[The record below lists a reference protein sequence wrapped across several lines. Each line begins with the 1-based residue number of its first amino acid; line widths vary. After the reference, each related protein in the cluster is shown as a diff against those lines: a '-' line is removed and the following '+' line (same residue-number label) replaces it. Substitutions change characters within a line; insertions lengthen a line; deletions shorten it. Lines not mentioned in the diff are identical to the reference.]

1 MLKWKLN
8 QINNSLLSLLQKT
21 NLLFKACKNHYTT
34 LIMATTNLEKM
45 RNIGI
50 MAHIDA
56 GKTTTTE
63 RILYYTGKI
72 HKIGEIDDGQATM
85 DWMAQEQERG
95 ITICSAAT
103 TTYWKDHQI
112 NIIDTPGHVDFTA
125 EVERSLRVLDGA
137 VAVICAV
144 DGVQPQTET
153 VWKQADEFA
162 VPRLCFMNKMDR
174 IGADFFGSMA
184 DVAEKFGV
192 ETLALQI
199 PIGEGQD
206 FEGVIDLLNM
216 KEIRWHE
223 DDEGETFDI
232 TDVDSSRLAQAQ
244 EWREKLVETVAGSD
258 DALMEI
264 YLEGGEITVD
274 QLKKAI
280 RAGTISRAFVPFVM
294 GSARHNQGVQP
305 LIDAVIDY
313 LPSPLDIPPAKGIRI
328 KKDEEESVDVPTDP
342 SKMPLGLVFKI
353 QYDRE
358 MGPLCYVRMYS
369 GKIQA
374 GTQIFNINKKK
385 RERVNRILRMHAN
398 KSEPCDSVSA
408 GDIAVF
414 IGLKLAQTGDS
425 IGTEAFPILLEQP
438 KFPQPV
444 ISVALEP
451 ESMSEKDKMNETL
464 EILSREDPTFT
475 SHEDAETGQLI
486 ISGMGELHLDVLVT
500 RMRDDFGVKCN
511 VGAPQV
517 TYRESVSGSAEATEE
532 FSRVLAGKENTAGL
546 TITVEQ
552 REQGSGNSF
561 EITCRHAEVPDEI
574 IESIKSGFMSAL
586 NSGIR
591 YGYPCTDIG
600 VKVTA
605 IKYDEL
611 TSSTFA
617 FEACAAQVFDKACT
631 AANPVILEPVMNVDI
646 QCPKEFVGP
655 ASSQLSQRGG
665 NIMGQDSKA
674 TGEIIHAQAPMA
686 NMFGFTTNL
695 RSATKGRA
703 SFSMEF
709 SHFQLKVGGLGQLKA
724 VSCQLL
730 AVIFQENILNFKP

>member
-1 MLKWKLN
+1 M
-8 QINNSLLSLLQKT
+8 S
-21 NLLFKACKNHYTT
+21 
-34 LIMATTNLEKM
+34 LEKM

-103 TTYWKDHQI
+103 TTYWKNYQI

-153 VWKQADEFA
+153 VWKQADEFN
-162 VPRLCFMNKMDR
+162 VPRICFMNKMDR
-174 IGADFFGSMA
+174 IGANFFGSME
-184 DVAEKFGV
+184 DVQQKFGI
-192 ETLALQI
+192 EPLALQI
-199 PIGEGQD
+199 PIGEGPD
-206 FEGVIDLLNM
+206 FEGVIDLIKM
-216 KEIRWHE
+216 KELRWSE
-223 DDEGETFDI
+223 EDEGETI
-232 TDVDSSRLAQAQ
+232 TESEISAERLSDAQK
-244 EWREKLVETVAGSD
+244 WHDKLVETVAASD
-258 DALMEI
+258 DNLMEI
-264 YLEGGEITVD
+264 YLEGGEISVEQIKT
-274 QLKKAI
+274 AI
-280 RAGTISRAFVPFVM
+280 RNGTINRTFVPFVM

-305 LIDAVIDY
+305 LIDAIVDY
-313 LPSPLDIPPAKGIRI
+313 LPCPTDVPAAKGIKF
-328 KKDEEESVDVPTDP
+328 KKDEQENIEIPCDV

-369 GKIQA
+369 GKISS
-374 GTQIFNINKKK
+374 GTQIFNVNKKK
-385 RERVNRILRMHAN
+385 RERVNRILRMHAD
-398 KSEPCDSVSA
+398 KSEPMDSLSA

-414 IGLKLAQTGDS
+414 IGLKLAQTGDT
-425 IGTEAFPILLEQP
+425 IGSEAFNVLLEQP

-464 EILSREDPTFT
+464 AILSREDPTFT

-517 TYRESVSGSAEATEE
+517 TYRESVSGKAESSEE
-532 FSRVLAGKENTAGL
+532 YSRVLAGKENTAGL
-546 TITVEQ
+546 KISVEQ
-552 REQGSGNSF
+552 REQGSGNSYEVCCKHSDVPE
-561 EITCRHAEVPDEI
+561 EIMAA
-574 IESIKSGFMSAL
+574 IESGFKSAL
-586 NSGIR
+586 DSGIK
-591 YGYPCTDIG
+591 YGYPCTDVG
-600 VKVTA
+600 VKVLEIT
-605 IKYDEL
+605 YNEL
-611 TSSTFA
+611 TSTTFA
-617 FEACAAQVFDKACT
+617 FEACAAQVFDKACNS
-631 AANPVILEPVMNVDI
+631 ANPVILEPVMNVDI
-646 QCPKEFVGP
+646 SCPKEFVGP

-665 NIMGQDSKA
+665 SIMGQDSKVS
-674 TGEIIHAQAPMA
+674 GEIIHAQAPMA

-695 RSATKGRA
+695 RSATQGRA

-709 SHFQLKVGGLGQLKA
+709 SHFQIKAGGLT
-724 VSCQLL
+724 SY
-730 AVIFQENILNFKP
+730 

>member
-1 MLKWKLN
+1 
-8 QINNSLLSLLQKT
+8 
-21 NLLFKACKNHYTT
+21 
-34 LIMATTNLEKM
+34 MATSLEKM

-153 VWKQADEFA
+153 VWKQADEFS
-162 VPRLCFMNKMDR
+162 VPRICFMNKMDR
-174 IGADFFGSMA
+174 IGADFFASMN
-184 DVAEKFGV
+184 DVHEKFNV

-206 FEGVIDLLNM
+206 FEGVIDLLEM

-223 DDEGETFDI
+223 DDEGETFDL
-232 TDVDSSRLAQAQ
+232 TDIAQERMAAAK
-244 EWREKLVETVAGSD
+244 EWREKLVETVAGTD
-258 DALMEI
+258 DVLAEI
-264 YLEGGEITVD
+264 YLEGGEITSS
-274 QLKKAI
+274 QLKEAI
-280 RAGTISRAFVPFVM
+280 RKGTISRAFVPFVM

-313 LPSPLDIPPAKGIRI
+313 LPSPLDIPGAKGIRV
-328 KKDEEESVDVPTDP
+328 KKDSEEETVVPCDTA
-342 SKMPLGLVFKI
+342 KMPLGLVFKI

-374 GTQIFNINKKK
+374 GSQIYNINKKK

-414 IGLKLAQTGDS
+414 IGLKFAQTGDS
-425 IGTEAFPILLEQP
+425 VGTEAFPVLLEQP
-438 KFPQPV
+438 VFPQPV

-464 EILSREDPTFT
+464 EILAREDPTFT

-517 TYRESVSGSAEATEE
+517 TYRESVSGTAEATED
-532 FSRVLAGKENTAGL
+532 FSRILAGKENTASL
-546 TITVEQ
+546 TVDVSQ

-561 EITCRHAEVPDEI
+561 EIACRHAEVPEEI
-574 IESIKSGFMSAL
+574 IEAIRSGFLSSL
-586 NSGIR
+586 NSGIK
-591 YGYPCTDIG
+591 YGYPCTDIA

-605 IKYDEL
+605 IGYNEL
-611 TSSTFA
+611 TSSPFA

-646 QCPKEFVGP
+646 SCPKEFVGP

-665 NIMGQDSKA
+665 SIMGQDSKG

-695 RSATKGRA
+695 RSATQGRA

-709 SHFQLKVGGLGQLKA
+709 SHFQLKAGGLG
-724 VSCQLL
+724 
-730 AVIFQENILNFKP
+730 

>member
-1 MLKWKLN
+1 M
-8 QINNSLLSLLQKT
+8 S
-21 NLLFKACKNHYTT
+21 
-34 LIMATTNLEKM
+34 LEKM

-103 TTYWKDHQI
+103 TTYWKNYQI

-153 VWKQADEFA
+153 VWKQADEFN
-162 VPRLCFMNKMDR
+162 VPRICFMNKMDR
-174 IGADFFGSMA
+174 IGADFFGSME
-184 DVAEKFGV
+184 DVQQKFGI
-192 ETLALQI
+192 EPLALQI
-199 PIGEGQD
+199 PIGEGPD
-206 FEGVIDLLNM
+206 FEGVIDLLKM
-216 KEIRWHE
+216 KELRWSE
-223 DDEGETFDI
+223 QDEGETITESDI
-232 TDVDSSRLAQAQ
+232 SAERLSDAQK
-244 EWREKLVETVAGSD
+244 WHDKLVETVAASD
-258 DALMEI
+258 DNLMEI
-264 YLEGGEITVD
+264 YLEGGEISVEQIKT
-274 QLKKAI
+274 AI
-280 RAGTISRAFVPFVM
+280 RNGTINRTFVPFVM

-305 LIDAVIDY
+305 LIDAIVDY
-313 LPSPLDIPPAKGIRI
+313 LPCPTDVPAAKGIKF
-328 KKDEEESVDVPTDP
+328 KKDEQENIEIPCDV

-369 GKIQA
+369 GKISS
-374 GTQIFNINKKK
+374 GTQIFNVNKKK
-385 RERVNRILRMHAN
+385 RERVNRILRMHAD
-398 KSEPCDSVSA
+398 KSEPMDSLSA

-414 IGLKLAQTGDS
+414 IGLKLAQTGDT
-425 IGTEAFPILLEQP
+425 IGSEAFNVLLEQP

-464 EILSREDPTFT
+464 AILSREDPTFT

-517 TYRESVSGSAEATEE
+517 TYRESVSGNAEASENY
-532 FSRVLAGKENTAGL
+532 SRVLAGKENTAGL
-546 TITVEQ
+546 KISVEQ
-552 REQGSGNSF
+552 REQGSGNSYEVCCKHSDVPE
-561 EITCRHAEVPDEI
+561 EIMTA
-574 IESIKSGFMSAL
+574 IESGFKSAL
-586 NSGIR
+586 DSGIK
-591 YGYPCTDIG
+591 YGYPCTDVG
-600 VKVTA
+600 VKVLE
-605 IKYDEL
+605 ISYNEL
-611 TSSTFA
+611 TSTTFA
-617 FEACAAQVFDKACT
+617 FEACAAQVFDKACNS
-631 AANPVILEPVMNVDI
+631 ANPVILEPVMNVDI
-646 QCPKEFVGP
+646 SCPKEFVGP

-665 NIMGQDSKA
+665 SIMGQDSKVS
-674 TGEIIHAQAPMA
+674 GEIIHAQAPMA

-695 RSATKGRA
+695 RSATQGRA

-709 SHFQLKVGGLGQLKA
+709 SHFQIKAGGLNG
-724 VSCQLL
+724 
-730 AVIFQENILNFKP
+730 F

>member
-1 MLKWKLN
+1 M
-8 QINNSLLSLLQKT
+8 SLD
-21 NLLFKACKNHYTT
+21 
-34 LIMATTNLEKM
+34 KM

-63 RILYYTGKI
+63 RILFYTGKI

-103 TTYWKDHQI
+103 TTYWKDYQI

-153 VWKQADEFA
+153 VWKQADEFN

-174 IGADFFGSMA
+174 IGADFFGSME
-184 DVAEKFGV
+184 DVHEKFGV
-192 ETLALQI
+192 DCLALQI
-199 PIGEGQD
+199 PIGEGPD

-223 DDEGETFDI
+223 DDEGETFDV
-232 TDVDSSRLAQAQ
+232 TDIDGSRLDQAN
-244 EWREKLVETVAGSD
+244 EWREKLIDMVAGSD
-258 DALMEI
+258 DELMEI
-264 YLEGGEITVD
+264 YLEGGEITTE

-280 RAGTISRAFVPFVM
+280 RAGTINRAFVPFVM

-305 LIDAVIDY
+305 LIDAVVDY
-313 LPSPLDIPPAKGIRI
+313 LPSPTDVPAAKGIKI
-328 KKDEEESVDVPTDP
+328 KKDQQEDVEIPCDP

-369 GKIQA
+369 GKIQS
-374 GTQIFNINKKK
+374 GVQIYNVNKKK
-385 RERVNRILRMHAN
+385 RERVNRILRMHAD
-398 KSEPCDSVSA
+398 KSEPMDSLQA

-414 IGLKLAQTGDS
+414 IGLKLAQTGDT
-425 IGTEAFPILLEQP
+425 IGSEAFTVLLEQP
-438 KFPQPV
+438 TFPQPV

-464 EILSREDPTFT
+464 AILSREDPTFT

-500 RMRDDFGVKCN
+500 RMRDDFGVKCQ

-517 TYRESVSGSAEATEE
+517 TYRESVSGSATETEE

-546 TITVEQ
+546 TIEVSA
-552 REQGSGNSF
+552 REQGSGNSYECAVHNNQIPE
-561 EITCRHAEVPDEI
+561 EIYD
-574 IESIKSGFMSAL
+574 SIRSGFESAL
-586 NSGIR
+586 SSGIK
-591 YGYPCTDIG
+591 YGYPCTDVG
-600 VKVTA
+600 VKVTN
-605 IKYDEL
+605 IDYNEL
-611 TSSTFA
+611 TSTTFA
-617 FEACAAQVFDKACT
+617 FEACAASVFDKACN
-631 AANPVILEPVMNVDI
+631 AATPIILEPVMNVDI
-646 QCPKEFVGP
+646 SCPKEFVGP

-665 NIMGQDSKA
+665 NIMGQDSKT
-674 TGEIIHAQAPMA
+674 TGDIIHAQAPMA
-686 NMFGFTTNL
+686 KMFGFSTNL
-695 RSATKGRA
+695 RSATQGRA

-709 SHFQLKVGGLGQLKA
+709 SHFQEKVGGL
-724 VSCQLL
+724 
-730 AVIFQENILNFKP
+730 NTY

>member
-1 MLKWKLN
+1 
-8 QINNSLLSLLQKT
+8 
-21 NLLFKACKNHYTT
+21 
-34 LIMATTNLEKM
+34 MATTNLEKM

-125 EVERSLRVLDGA
+125 EVERELRVLDGA

-223 DDEGETFDI
+223 DDEGETFDV

-574 IESIKSGFMSAL
+574 IEAIKSGFMSAL

-646 QCPKEFVGP
+646 SCPKEFVGP

-665 NIMGQDSKA
+665 NIMGQDSKT

-695 RSATKGRA
+695 RSATQGRA

-709 SHFQLKVGGLGQLKA
+709 SHFQLKVGGLG
-724 VSCQLL
+724 
-730 AVIFQENILNFKP
+730 

>member
-1 MLKWKLN
+1 M
-8 QINNSLLSLLQKT
+8 S
-21 NLLFKACKNHYTT
+21 
-34 LIMATTNLEKM
+34 LEKM

-103 TTYWKDHQI
+103 TTYWKNYQI

-153 VWKQADEFA
+153 VWKQADEFN
-162 VPRLCFMNKMDR
+162 VPRICFMNKMDR
-174 IGADFFGSMA
+174 IGADFFGSME
-184 DVAEKFGV
+184 DVQQKFCI
-192 ETLALQI
+192 EPLALQI
-199 PIGEGQD
+199 PIGEGPD
-206 FEGVIDLLNM
+206 FEGVIDLIKM
-216 KEIRWHE
+216 KELRWSE
-223 DDEGETFDI
+223 EDEGETI
-232 TDVDSSRLAQAQ
+232 TESEISAERLSDAQK
-244 EWREKLVETVAGSD
+244 WHDKLVETVAASD
-258 DALMEI
+258 DNLMEI
-264 YLEGGEITVD
+264 YLEGGEISVEQIKT
-274 QLKKAI
+274 AI
-280 RAGTISRAFVPFVM
+280 RNGTINRTFVPFVM

-305 LIDAVIDY
+305 LIDAIVDY
-313 LPSPLDIPPAKGIRI
+313 LPCPTDVPAAKGIKF
-328 KKDEEESVDVPTDP
+328 KKDEQENIEIPCDV

-369 GKIQA
+369 GKISS
-374 GTQIFNINKKK
+374 GTQIFNVNKKK
-385 RERVNRILRMHAN
+385 RERVNRILRMHAD
-398 KSEPCDSVSA
+398 KSEPMDSLSA

-414 IGLKLAQTGDS
+414 IGLKLAQTGDT
-425 IGTEAFPILLEQP
+425 IGSEAFNVLLEQP

-464 EILSREDPTFT
+464 AILSREDPTFT

-517 TYRESVSGSAEATEE
+517 TYRESVSGKAESSEE
-532 FSRVLAGKENTAGL
+532 YSRVLAGKENTAGL
-546 TITVEQ
+546 KISVEQ
-552 REQGSGNSF
+552 REQGSGNSYEVCCKHSDVPE
-561 EITCRHAEVPDEI
+561 EIMAA
-574 IESIKSGFMSAL
+574 IESGFKSAL
-586 NSGIR
+586 DSGIK
-591 YGYPCTDIG
+591 YGYPCTDVG
-600 VKVTA
+600 VKVLEIT
-605 IKYDEL
+605 YNEL
-611 TSSTFA
+611 TSTTFA
-617 FEACAAQVFDKACT
+617 FEACAAQVFDKACNL
-631 AANPVILEPVMNVDI
+631 ANPVILEPVMNVDI
-646 QCPKEFVGP
+646 SCPKEFVGP

-665 NIMGQDSKA
+665 SIMGQDSKVS
-674 TGEIIHAQAPMA
+674 GEIIHAQAPMA

-695 RSATKGRA
+695 RSATQGRA

-709 SHFQLKVGGLGQLKA
+709 SHFQIKVGGLT
-724 VSCQLL
+724 SY
-730 AVIFQENILNFKP
+730 

>member
-1 MLKWKLN
+1 MAA
-8 QINNSLLSLLQKT
+8 NSLD
-21 NLLFKACKNHYTT
+21 
-34 LIMATTNLEKM
+34 KM

-153 VWKQADEFA
+153 VWKQADEFS

-184 DVAEKFGV
+184 DVHEKFGV
-192 ETLALQI
+192 DCLALQI

-223 DDEGETFDI
+223 DDEGETFDV

-264 YLEGGEITVD
+264 YFEGGEISVD
-274 QLKKAI
+274 QLKAAI
-280 RAGTISRAFVPFVM
+280 RKGTIARTFVPFVM

-328 KKDEEESVDVPTDP
+328 KKDEEESVDVPTDS

-425 IGTEAFPILLEQP
+425 IGTEAFPVLLEQP

-517 TYRESVSGSAEATEE
+517 TYRESVSGTAEATEE

-552 REQGSGNSF
+552 RETGSGNSF

-574 IESIKSGFMSAL
+574 IEAIKNGFMSAF

-591 YGYPCTDIG
+591 YGYPCTDVG

-605 IKYDEL
+605 INYNEL

-646 QCPKEFVGP
+646 SCPKEFVGP

-665 NIMGQDSKA
+665 NIMGQDSKT

-695 RSATKGRA
+695 RSATQGRA

-709 SHFQLKVGGLGQLKA
+709 SHFQLKVGGLG
-724 VSCQLL
+724 
-730 AVIFQENILNFKP
+730 

>member
-1 MLKWKLN
+1 MS
-8 QINNSLLSLLQKT
+8 ID
-21 NLLFKACKNHYTT
+21 
-34 LIMATTNLEKM
+34 KM

-63 RILYYTGKI
+63 RILFYTGKI

-103 TTYWKDHQI
+103 TTYWKNYQI

-153 VWKQADEFA
+153 VWKQADEFN
-162 VPRLCFMNKMDR
+162 VPRICFMNKMDR
-174 IGADFFGSMA
+174 IGADFFGSME
-184 DVAEKFGV
+184 DVHEKFGV
-192 ETLALQI
+192 DCLALQI
-199 PIGEGQD
+199 PIGQGPD

-216 KEIRWHE
+216 KEIRWHQE
-223 DDEGETFDI
+223 DEGETFDI
-232 TDVDSSRLAQAQ
+232 TDISDTEKANAQ
-244 EWREKLVETVAGSD
+244 EWRSKLVETVAGSD
-258 DALMEI
+258 DELMEI
-264 YLEGGEITVD
+264 YLEGGEISIE
-274 QLKKAI
+274 QLKNAI
-280 RAGTISRAFVPFVM
+280 RKGTIARTFVPFVM
-294 GSARHNQGVQP
+294 GSARHNQGVQL
-305 LIDAVIDY
+305 LIDAIVDY
-313 LPSPLDIPPAKGIRI
+313 LPSPTDVPFAKGIKI
-328 KKDEEESVDVPTDP
+328 KKDQKEVIEVPCDAT
-342 SKMPLGLVFKI
+342 KMPLGLVFKI

-358 MGPLCYVRMYS
+358 MGSLCYVRMYS
-369 GKIQA
+369 GKINSGMQLY
-374 GTQIFNINKKK
+374 NINKKK
-385 RERVNRILRMHAN
+385 RERVNRILRMHAD
-398 KSEPCDSVSA
+398 KSEQIDNIQA

-414 IGLKLAQTGDS
+414 IGLKFAQTGDT
-425 IGTEAFPILLEQP
+425 IGTEAFNVLLEQP

-475 SHEDAETGQLI
+475 SHEDPETGQLI

-500 RMRDDFGVKCN
+500 RMKDDFGVKCN

-517 TYRESVSGSAEATEE
+517 TYRESVGSSAQASEKFEKI
-532 FSRVLAGKENTAGL
+532 LGGKENTAGI
-546 TITVEQ
+546 TIQVEK
-552 REQGSGNSF
+552 REQGSGNSY
-561 EITCRHAEVPDEI
+561 EVTCRHSNVPDEI
-574 IESIKSGFMSAL
+574 MEALENGFKSAL
-586 NSGIR
+586 NSGIV

-600 VKVTA
+600 IKVTN
-605 IKYDEL
+605 IEYDEL
-611 TSSTFA
+611 TSTTFA
-617 FEACAAQVFDKACT
+617 FEACASQVFDKACK
-631 AANPVILEPVMNVDI
+631 AADPQILEPVMNVDI
-646 QCPKEFVGP
+646 SCPKEFVGP

-665 NIMGQDSKA
+665 NIIGQDSKA
-674 TGEIIHAQAPMA
+674 SGEVIHAQAPMA

-695 RSATKGRA
+695 RSVTQGRA

-709 SHFQLKVGGLGQLKA
+709 SHFQVKIGGLG
-724 VSCQLL
+724 
-730 AVIFQENILNFKP
+730 